1 MRMVNRRELHI
12 CDLRSMRAGVVQDLG
27 VYSRAMKLK
36 RISLMA
42 IAWSCL
48 AFIAFATLSPIGLRP
63 HLASAHR
70 EYLAAFAA
78 VSLLFSLIYP
88 SRPILILA
96 LIVCA
101 AAFLETLQVLTID
114 RHARVADF
122 VFKTMGAVCGSLAAA
137 IYRRAVSFWSD
148 PRPE

>member
-1 MRMVNRRELHI
+1 MM
-12 CDLRSMRAGVVQDLG
+12 
-27 VYSRAMKLK
+27 LK
-36 RISLMA
+36 RISLVA

-70 EYLAAFAA
+70 EYLAAFGAL
-78 VSLLFSLIYP
+78 SLLFGLAYP
-88 SRPILILA
+88 RKPILILV

-101 AAFLETLQVLTID
+101 AAILETLQVLTID
-114 RHARVADF
+114 RHPRVLDF

-137 IYRRAVSFWSD
+137 IYRRAISSWSD

>member
-1 MRMVNRRELHI
+1 MFGI
-12 CDLRSMRAGVVQDLG
+12 LG
-27 VYSRAMKLK
+27 VYSRDMTLK
-36 RISLMA
+36 RISLIA
-42 IAWSCL
+42 IAWCCL

-70 EYLAAFAA
+70 EYLVAFAA
-78 VSLLFSLIYP
+78 LSLLFSLVYP

-101 AAFLETLQVLTID
+101 AAILETLQVLTID
-114 RHARVADF
+114 RHPRILDF
-122 VFKTMGAVCGSLAAA
+122 VFKSMGAVCGSVAAA
-137 IYRRAVSFWSD
+137 VYRRAVSFWSD